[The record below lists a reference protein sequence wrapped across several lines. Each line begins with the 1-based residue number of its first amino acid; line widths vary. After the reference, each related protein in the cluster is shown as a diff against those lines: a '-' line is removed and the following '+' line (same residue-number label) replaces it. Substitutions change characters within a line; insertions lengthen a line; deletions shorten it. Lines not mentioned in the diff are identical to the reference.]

1 MQQPGSSTFAKL
13 SCLAA
18 GVLFLLVLSSGSAF
32 AQVSGKVQGT
42 VTDQD
47 TGQPLVGAQ
56 VVVDGTNLGNVTNE
70 DGYYFINN
78 VPVGIERITAQYL
91 GYQTLTQEERVL
103 AGQTMTVDFALSS
116 EVIEQTGILVEIE
129 REPLVARDNTI
140 SKSRFTTEEIQGL
153 PVADLDEVIELGAGI
168 YETTDRPGRA
178 GGFVIRG
185 GRTTESAVFVDGA
198 YVTDFASQA
207 TNTETSQFGVEEV
220 DVITGGF
227 GAEFGNAQSGVVNI
241 VTREGGREFH
251 GNVRY
256 TTDGQWGTDGY
267 DLQELG
273 LAFDA
278 EALQFDRV
286 SAPEEESCCGYNG
299 VQASIGG
306 PIIPDLLTFFG
317 SLEAEG
323 AADYFPASAGW
334 NPAGGDFNSDGST
347 EAILPGN
354 RGDRTRAQGR
364 LTAFPLSTAKVS
376 GTWLYSRDQFENY
389 HDLAFN
395 ATALGLFQMLSGD
408 ASRTKTHDF
417 IVGWDQQ
424 LFQTA
429 ERNLNLQVRGNFHQ
443 TKLFIGTPLNDI
455 SAAFLEESG
464 VDCGDSCAEAFSQGD
479 GFEEDFLNYRF
490 DDVDFFFEDAV
501 PADERLVNIPTLRST
516 RPDPVFGVPQIF
528 GSEGYND
535 SFLSRNERRYGI
547 RVDLDSQLN
556 RVHRLKVGGEWT
568 WINLAER
575 GPLFTSATFAD
586 LYDVDPRLGAVYAQ
600 DRLDY
605 GDLVIDVGLRVDHWD
620 PNTVFPRFAGV
631 VPCEISAFSQCSD
644 PATEPLAQL
653 MDAPTR
659 TELSPRL
666 GVAHPITDA
675 TQVRLSYGKFHQLPE
690 LRRFF
695 DGFTTDFVAAAQ
707 NPNILYGNPNLD
719 YIETTAFEA
728 GITHLIS
735 ENLVLDVVGYN
746 RDRRGA
752 LRVDVFQPNEIAAG
766 IDERRIAVNAD
777 NGNVKGVDVTLSKR
791 YTNYFSFDA
800 AYSLQ
805 FARGTTS
812 GPIEFATSG
821 GFGRLFDPLFPGR
834 LALPPTELLA
844 ESFDRQN
851 TFNLQ
856 FTFRFPDDYRE
867 GTGLGTALQ
876 DFGAYF
882 IYNAHSGEPFT
893 RRSTLGQGE
902 ALEKLNSSR
911 LPWFHQGDVRVT
923 KGLDLGGAL
932 DLEVFAS
939 VINFLDIENVLLVNP
954 SSGRP
959 DASGFEDAQS
969 QTPVIPADF
978 LLEGAPS
985 TYPFTLDTDIVEDFR
1000 DEFARQDRNGDGILS
1015 LEEGRLALREAK
1027 QATGDGADFIAG
1039 NNGDSVFNYGEPRQ
1053 YRFGVEL
1060 RF

>member
-1 MQQPGSSTFAKL
+1 L
-13 SCLAA
+13 SGLAA

-56 VVVDGTNLGNVTNE
+56 VVVSATNLGNVTNE

-78 VPVGIERITAQYL
+78 VPVGIQAIQAQYL
-91 GYQTLTQEERVL
+91 GYQTLSQEERIL
-103 AGQTMTVDFALSS
+103 AGQTMSVDFALSS
-116 EVIEQTGILVEIE
+116 EVIEQTGIVVEIE

-140 SKSRFTTEEIQGL
+140 SKSRFTVEEIQGL
-153 PVADLDEVIELGAGI
+153 PTSELEDVIELGAGI

-178 GGFVIRG
+178 GGFVVRG
-185 GRTTESAVFVDGA
+185 GRTTESAIYIDGA
-198 YVTDFASQA
+198 LVTDFANQQ
-207 TNTETSQFGVEEV
+207 TNTETSRFGVEEV

-227 GAEFGNAQSGVVNI
+227 NAEFGNAQSGVVNI

-256 TTDGQWGTDGY
+256 TTDGQFGTDGY

-278 EALQFDRV
+278 EDLRFDRV
-286 SAPEEESCCGYNG
+286 GAPEEETCCGFNSL
-299 VQASIGG
+299 QASIGG
-306 PIIPDLLTFFG
+306 PIIPDKLTFFG
-317 SLEAEG
+317 SVEAEG
-323 AADYFPASAGW
+323 AADFFPAVAGW
-334 NPAGGDFNSDGST
+334 NPAGGGFNSDGST
-347 EAILPGN
+347 ETILPGN
-354 RGDRTRAQGR
+354 RGDRTRGQVK
-364 LTAFPLSTAKVS
+364 LTAFPVGSAKVS
-376 GTWLYSRDQFENY
+376 GTYLYSRDQFENY

-408 ASRTKTHDF
+408 ATRTKTHDF

-443 TKLFIGTPLNDI
+443 TKLFLGTPLSDI
-455 SAAFLEESG
+455 TAAFLEDAG
-464 VDCGDSCAEAFSQGD
+464 VDCANLDFCSEADGDA
-479 GFEEDFLNYRF
+479 FEEDFLNYRI
-490 DDVDFFFEDAV
+490 DDVDFFFEDAI
-501 PADERLVNIPTLRST
+501 PSDQRLLNVPTLRST
-516 RPDPVFGVPQIF
+516 RPDPIFGVPQIF
-528 GSEGYND
+528 GAEGFD
-535 SFLSRNERRYGI
+535 DGFIGRNERRYGL

-556 RVHRLKVGGEWT
+556 RVHRIKLGGEYT

-575 GPLFTSATFAD
+575 NGLFTSATFASF
-586 LYDVDPRLGAVYAQ
+586 YDVDPRLGAVYAQ

-605 GDLVIDVGLRVDHWD
+605 GDLVIDLGLRVDHWD
-620 PNTVFPRFAGV
+620 PNTMFPRFAGV
-631 VPCEISAFSQCSD
+631 VPCEISAFDQCSD
-644 PATEPLAQL
+644 PATNPLAQL
-653 MDAPTR
+653 VEGQTR

-690 LRRFF
+690 LRRYF

-728 GITHLIS
+728 GITHLLS

-752 LRVDVFQPNEIAAG
+752 LRVDVFQPGTIAPG
-766 IDERRIAVNAD
+766 IQERRIAVNAD
-777 NGNVKGVDVTLSKR
+777 NGNVKGVDITISRR
-791 YTNYFSFDA
+791 YSNYYSFDA
-800 AYSLQ
+800 AYSMQ

-812 GPIEFATSG
+812 GPTEFATAG

-834 LALPPTELLA
+834 LLTPPTELLA
-844 ESFDRQN
+844 ESFDR
-851 TFNLQ
+851 THTMNLQ
-856 FTFRFPDDYRE
+856 FSFRFPDDYRE

-882 IYNAHSGEPFT
+882 IYNTHSGEPFT
-893 RRSTLGQGE
+893 RRSTVGQGE
-902 ALEKLNSSR
+902 ALEDLNTSR
-911 LPWFHQGDVRVT
+911 LQWFHQGDVRFV

-932 DLEVFAS
+932 DLELFAS

-959 DASGFEDAQS
+959 DATGFEDAQS
-969 QTPVIPADF
+969 QTPVIPNDF
-978 LLEGAPS
+978 LTEGAPE
-985 TYPFTLDTDIVEDFR
+985 TFPFNLQTDIVEDFR
-1000 DEFARQDRNGDGILS
+1000 DEIAQQDRNGDGIVS
-1015 LEEGRLALREAK
+1015 LQEAQLALREAK

>member
-1 MQQPGSSTFAKL
+1 L

-18 GVLFLLVLSSGSAF
+18 GVLLLLVLSSGSAF

-42 VTDQD
+42 VTDED

-56 VVVDGTNLGNVTNE
+56 VVVEGTNLGNVTNE

-78 VPVGIERITAQYL
+78 VAVGIQSITAQYL
-91 GYQTLTQEERVL
+91 GYQTLSQEERIL
-103 AGQTMTVDFALSS
+103 AGQTMTVDFTLSS
-116 EVIEQTGILVEIE
+116 EVIEQTGIVVEIE

-140 SKSRFTTEEIQGL
+140 SKSRFTVEEIQGL
-153 PVADLDEVIELGAGI
+153 PVEDLDEVIELGAGI
-168 YETTDRPGRA
+168 YSTTDRPGRA

-185 GRTTESAVFVDGA
+185 GRTTESAIYIDGA
-198 YVTDFASQA
+198 MVTDFSNQQ
-207 TNTETSQFGVEEV
+207 TNTETASFGVEEV

-227 GAEFGNAQSGVVNI
+227 NAEFGNAQSGVVNI

-278 EALQFDRV
+278 DALQFDRV
-286 SAPEEESCCGYNG
+286 GSPEEETCCGFNSI
-299 VQASIGG
+299 QASIGG
-306 PIIPDLLTFFG
+306 PIIPEMLTFFG
-317 SLEAEG
+317 SVEAEG
-323 AADYFPASAGW
+323 AADFFPAVAGW
-334 NPAGGDFNSDGST
+334 NPAGGSFNSDGSSKT
-347 EAILPGN
+347 ILPGN
-354 RGDRTRAQGR
+354 RGDRTRAQGK
-364 LTAFPLSTAKVS
+364 LTAFPFGSAKVS
-376 GTWLYSRDQFENY
+376 GTYLYSRDQFENY

-417 IVGWDQQ
+417 ILGWDQQ

-443 TKLFIGTPLNDI
+443 TKSFVGSPVNDI
-455 SAAFLEESG
+455 SAAFLLDAIGAEN
-464 VDCGDSCAEAFSQGD
+464 CGEFCDNAFSDGD
-479 GFEEDFLNYRF
+479 TFEEDFLNYRL
-490 DDVDFFFEDAV
+490 DDVDFFFEDGV
-501 PADERLVNIPTLRST
+501 PQDPRLLNLPTLRST
-516 RPDPVFGVPQIF
+516 RPDPIFGVPQIF
-528 GSEGYND
+528 GSEGFD
-535 SFLSRNERRYGI
+535 DGFIGRNERRYGV

-556 RVHRLKVGGEWT
+556 RVHRIKVGGEYT

-575 GPLFTSATFAD
+575 NGLFTSATFASF
-586 LYDVDPRLGAVYAQ
+586 YDVDPRLAALYAQ

-605 GDLVIDVGLRVDHWD
+605 GDLVIDVGVRVDRWD
-620 PNTVFPRFAGV
+620 PNALFPRFAGV
-631 VPCEISAFSQCSD
+631 VPCEISVFSQCSD
-644 PATEPLAQL
+644 PATNPLAQIV
-653 MDAPTR
+653 DAPTR

-690 LRRFF
+690 LRRYF
-695 DGFTTDFVAAAQ
+695 DAHLTDFVAAAQ

-752 LRVDVFQPNEIAAG
+752 LRVDVFQPGTIAPG
-766 IDERRIAVNAD
+766 IQERRIAVNAD
-777 NGNVKGVDVTLSKR
+777 NGNVKGLDLTLSRR
-791 YTNYFSFDA
+791 YENYFSFDA

-812 GPIEFATSG
+812 GPTEFATAG

-834 LALPPTELLA
+834 LATPPTELLA
-844 ESFDRQN
+844 ESFDR
-851 TFNLQ
+851 THTMNLQ
-856 FTFRFPDDYRE
+856 FSLRFPDDYRE
-867 GTGLGTALQ
+867 GTGMGTLLQ
-876 DFGAYF
+876 DFGAYL
-882 IYNAHSGEPFT
+882 IYNTHSGEPFT
-893 RRSTLGQGE
+893 RRSSVGQGE
-902 ALEKLNSSR
+902 PLEDLNTSR
-911 LPWFHQGDVRVT
+911 LPWFHQGDVRFV

-959 DASGFEDAQS
+959 DVTGFEDAQS
-969 QTPVIPADF
+969 QTPVIPTDF
-978 LLEGAPS
+978 LTDDAPE
-985 TYPFTLDTDIVEDFR
+985 TFPFNVQTDIVEDFR
-1000 DEFARQDRNGDGILS
+1000 DEVARQDRNGDGIVSLQEAQLS
-1015 LEEGRLALREAK
+1015 LREAK
-1027 QATGDGADFIAG
+1027 QVTGDGADFIAG